1 MFVHFS
7 GVVIMID
14 EWAPFTVW
22 LLVYF
27 VYLFA
32 KKAFISFSIQVP
44 FDLVNN
50 NLSFYAILHACIWY
64 SVSLVLMYNIL
75 VLPYT
80 DLLVH
85 ACKHVHEKWIHLSYN
100 HVFYLCSLAKDLIL
114 KSHQAY
120 TRKRFTSGVCI
131 VVFRCMFF
139 VRFLLNELK

>member
-50 NLSFYAILHACIWY
+50 NLSFYTTSMVA
-64 SVSLVLMYNIL
+64 
-75 VLPYT
+75 
-80 DLLVH
+80 
-85 ACKHVHEKWIHLSYN
+85 
-100 HVFYLCSLAKDLIL
+100 LA
-114 KSHQAY
+114 
-120 TRKRFTSGVCI
+120 
-131 VVFRCMFF
+131 
-139 VRFLLNELK
+139 NESASAVG